1 MTKILCPTRGG
12 QASYP
17 NQDFAIE
24 LAKEKGAE
32 LLFLYVSSVR
42 FLGKTASPVVVD
54 VQKEIDEMGE
64 FLLAM
69 AQERAGKSGVQAD
82 IVVRHGEFQDVL
94 EEVIQ
99 ENQVRMVVLG
109 TSAQDTGFT
118 TQDYMEEL
126 SAMLSSKTGVEFIV
140 VYKGEVISR
149 HTPGTNY

>member
-24 LAKEKGAE
+24 LAKEKNAD

-42 FLGKTASPVVVD
+42 FLGRTASPVVVD

-64 FLLAM
+64 FLLTM

-82 IVVRHGEFQDVL
+82 GIVRRGTFHEVL
-94 EEVIQ
+94 EAVVQ
-99 ENQVRMVVLG
+99 ENQIHIVVLG

-126 SAMLSSKTGVEFIV
+126 SAELSSKTGAEFIV
-140 VYKGEVISR
+140 VYQGEVISK
-149 HTPGTNY
+149 HKPGSN